1 MQFYTEEGM
10 TIAGVIVLVALAGYD
25 GLTPRWLPPYIIGV
39 AVILILYLLYRYL
52 YVTRTVYVIT
62 SEQLKYE
69 CGVFSCSRDFIELYR
84 VIDYSE
90 QRSFLQILLGIKT
103 ISIYSGD
110 RTHPRLDLVGISNK
124 VDLIST
130 IRERV
135 ELNKSVTTYMNLRT
149 HKTFRK
155 LENRL
160 FPFGKDDA
168 NGKWLIVSV
177 VALILLLITSSRTY
191 GQVVTS
197 NPGEYTILATGNNLI
212 NGTVKSETQ
221 AQRNTALAQNV
232 MAGEF
237 TKMKQWEKDYNSYLK
252 TATNYASALK
262 AATHIYDDGVRIL
275 LTLGKLRKAVNNNP
289 QGIAATVSM
298 NNLYMET
305 TTEMLSVFTL
315 LKDAIAK
322 GGSTNMLTGAER
334 SKTLW
339 ELEDKL
345 SSFSHKLHLLY
356 ISIRHYRM
364 SDVWNRAT
372 AGMIERDKHEVAL
385 QSFHIGSVMPRKFHC
400 IQSSV

>member
-1 MQFYTEEGM
+1 
-10 TIAGVIVLVALAGYD
+10 
-25 GLTPRWLPPYIIGV
+25 
-39 AVILILYLLYRYL
+39 
-52 YVTRTVYVIT
+52 
-62 SEQLKYE
+62 
-69 CGVFSCSRDFIELYR
+69 
-84 VIDYSE
+84 
-90 QRSFLQILLGIKT
+90 
-103 ISIYSGD
+103 
-110 RTHPRLDLVGISNK
+110 
-124 VDLIST
+124 
-130 IRERV
+130 
-135 ELNKSVTTYMNLRT
+135 MNLRT

-275 LTLGKLRKAVNNNP
+275 PDTW
-289 QGIAATVSM
+289 
-298 NNLYMET
+298 
-305 TTEMLSVFTL
+305 
-315 LKDAIAK
+315 
-322 GGSTNMLTGAER
+322 
-334 SKTLW
+334 KT
-339 ELEDKL
+339 KK
-345 SSFSHKLHLLY
+345 SCQQQPTRYSRY
-356 ISIRHYRM
+356 C
-364 SDVWNRAT
+364 
-372 AGMIERDKHEVAL
+372 KHE
-385 QSFHIGSVMPRKFHC
+385 QSLYGNNYRNAVGVHIVKGCHC
-400 IQSSV
+400 QRRINQYAHWS